1 MPAAKAS
8 GARRASSSTHWHG
21 FDETEDIDLDID
33 DDPSE
38 AALVPGARERRA
50 HSIAASLADSAAAA
64 AAAASTKAGG
74 ATKATIPLAD
84 RPPLP
89 AKAASIALADAQS
102 SAPSNMPGRRGRGA
116 SFGDA
121 AAATTT
127 TPPATALS
135 THASAAQLHP
145 SPGDAYAPPAVDA
158 ASENHEGQM

>member
-8 GARRASSSTHWHG
+8 GRRASSSTHWHG

-33 DDPSE
+33 DDPSG

-64 AAAASTKAGG
+64 AAASTKAGG
-74 ATKATIPLAD
+74 VTKTTVPLAD

-89 AKAASIALADAQS
+89 AEAASIASADALS
-102 SAPSNMPGRRGRGA
+102 SAPSNVPGRRGRGA

-121 AAATTT
+121 ATA
-127 TPPATALS
+127 PPPPT
-135 THASAAQLHP
+135 THASAAQLHPP